1 MKNVACRMAL
11 QACLISM
18 AMTANAH
25 SADKTVPFGGANWR
39 VDEEQTVEV
48 RNYLGREALF
58 IERAI
63 ARMDDA
69 NFGDGVL
76 EYDVAA
82 PVASGFVGINFR
94 IVDGIN
100 AEQFYVRFH
109 QTNQPDATQYLPVFN
124 GLASW
129 QIHAGPN
136 ETGSVSIPAET
147 WIRVKIVVKGDKA
160 DIYVGND
167 TTPLIHVPDLYHE
180 FAEGPVALYA
190 GDRPGMTSGAYF
202 SNISVRELRDS
213 DQIVGVAREE
223 TPPPVGTIKTWQV
236 SAPFSESEVAG
247 NYEIGQVKHNASNW
261 SNLEVER
268 NGIANLAKVAVISK
282 GKDTV
287 LVKKVIRTEK
297 PSKRLFRFG
306 YSDRVRIYVNGE
318 QVFFGNAGW
327 RLRDHRFLGTIG
339 FNDAIVLA
347 LEPGDNEIVAAVSE
361 SFGGWGFAGQIED
374 QSGLTIIE

>member
-1 MKNVACRMAL
+1 MKNAARRIAL

-18 AMTANAH
+18 VMTVNAY

-39 VDEEQTVEV
+39 VDEAQTAEV

-58 IERAI
+58 IERAV
-63 ARMDDA
+63 AWMDDA

-94 IVDGIN
+94 VVGGVN

-109 QTNQPDATQYLPVFN
+109 QTDRPDATQYLPVFN

-136 ETGSVSIPAET
+136 ETGSVSIPPET
-147 WIRVKIVVKGDKA
+147 WIHVKIVVRGDKA
-160 DIYVGND
+160 DIYVGDNA
-167 TTPLIHVPDLYHE
+167 TPLIHVPDLYHE

-202 SNISVRELRDS
+202 SNISVRELRDT
-213 DQIVGVAREE
+213 DQIVGIAREE
-223 TPPPVGTIKTWQV
+223 TPPPIGTIKTWQV
-236 SAPFSESEVAG
+236 STPFSESEVAES
-247 NYEIGQVKHNASNW
+247 YEVAQVKNNASNW
-261 SNLEVER
+261 SGLKVER
-268 NGIANLAKVAVISK
+268 NGIANLAKVTAL
-282 GKDTV
+282 GKNKNTV
-287 LVKKVIRTEK
+287 LVKKVIHTDK

-339 FNDAIVLA
+339 FNDAIVLT
-347 LEPGDNEIVAAVSE
+347 LEPGDNEIIAAVSE

-374 QSGLTIIE
+374 QSGLTLIE